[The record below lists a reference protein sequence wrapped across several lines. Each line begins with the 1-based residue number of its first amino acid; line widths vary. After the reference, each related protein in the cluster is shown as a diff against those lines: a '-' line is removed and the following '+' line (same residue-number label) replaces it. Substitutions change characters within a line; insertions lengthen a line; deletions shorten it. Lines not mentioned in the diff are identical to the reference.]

1 VERNERREHLAALA
15 ATPKRLKA
23 ALKGL
28 RKKDL
33 LWTPAPGKWSILEI
47 VCHLRDMERE
57 AYLARYRRILADER
71 PTLPD
76 IDGDQLALERDYRS
90 ASLTGVMRE
99 WRALR
104 RETLALLR
112 GVKAD
117 AWAREGV
124 HATAGVLTIDA
135 LLRRQAVGNDDAHV
149 RQIEAIRAR
158 LGLLA
163 RLEKGPAELARVLAG
178 LSGEALR
185 RRPDGDSWSIVEIVC
200 HLRDVD
206 TLFGERM
213 TKAAFSAE
221 RPAFGTM
228 DNERVAAALRYR
240 EADAAAAL
248 KEWRR
253 RRADTLTLLRA
264 LPPPAWQRAGLHPTR
279 GEITIERL
287 AQILADHDARHTER
301 VRELRGT
308 AA

>member
-1 VERNERREHLAALA
+1 MERNERREHLAALA

-23 ALKGL
+23 ALEGL
-28 RKKDL
+28 RKKEV

-57 AYLARYRRILADER
+57 VYLERYRRILAEEH

-76 IDGDQLALERDYRS
+76 VDGDQLALERDYR
-90 ASLTGVMRE
+90 AAALGDVVRA

-104 RETLALLR
+104 QETLKLLR

-117 AWAREGV
+117 QWAREGV
-124 HATAGVLTIDA
+124 HTTAGVLTMER
-135 LLRRQAVGNDDAHV
+135 LLWRQAVGNDEAHI
-149 RQIEAIRAR
+149 RQIEAVRAR
-158 LGLLA
+158 LELLT
-163 RLEKGPAELARVLAG
+163 RLEKGPDALGKILGG
-178 LSGEALR
+178 LSDEALR
-185 RRPDGDSWSIVEIVC
+185 RRPADDAWSLVEIVC
-200 HLRDVD
+200 HLRDVEA
-206 TLFGERM
+206 LFAERF
-213 TKAAFSAE
+213 TKAAFSE

-228 DNERVAAALRYR
+228 DNERVATALHYR

-264 LPPPAWQRAGLHPTR
+264 LPTPAWQRVGLHPKR
-279 GEITIERL
+279 GETTIERM
-287 AQILADHDARHTER
+287 AQILADHDGGHTER
-301 VRELRGT
+301 ARELRG